1 MVECKRFATS
11 NLNKVRTL
19 DPLYITLTD
28 EIPHKMGTIRSP
40 LEVHLV
46 SEFTLPSATELKVV
60 ITSERNR
67 INHLV
72 THL

>member
-19 DPLYITLTD
+19 DPPYITYTV
-28 EIPHKMGTIRSP
+28 EIPNKMGTIRFP
-40 LEVHLV
+40 LQVHLV

-60 ITSERNR
+60 ITSEKNW